1 MNHIAL
7 IIPIVFT
14 LAACSPSPTMPMQLL
29 QAHDRVSIERIGV
42 IEDDLAYSKRRGI
55 YIITDKKTG
64 KEFIGVS
71 GIGISETSKHLAGK
85 TPVSDER

>member
-1 MNHIAL
+1 
-7 IIPIVFT
+7 
-14 LAACSPSPTMPMQLL
+14 MPMQLL

-71 GIGISETSKHLAGK
+71 GVGISETSSHLAGE
-85 TPVSDER
+85 TSVSDER

>member
-1 MNHIAL
+1 MNHITL

-14 LAACSPSPTMPMQLL
+14 LVACSPSPTMPMQLL
-29 QAHDRVSIERIGV
+29 QTHDRLSIERIGV